1 MNKKIVI
8 IIPNENKTKAGLYTS
23 KGTIKYHKEA
33 IEKYIYQ
40 NEISLTNYNFY
51 DLNNI
56 YFELIEQGFSIIN
69 IDEFKDIKNAII
81 YLPEKISK
89 KQLEYFEQTKEILK
103 TYQIGIQ
110 SIKENQFIIIKE
122 LETEDNNLET
132 LYTEL
137 NNRLTQP
144 KTLIKKKDNNEE

>member
-8 IIPNENKTKAGLYTS
+8 IIPNENKTRAGFYAS
-23 KGTIKYHKEA
+23 KGTIRYHKDA

-40 NEISLTNYNFY
+40 NEITLTNYNFY
-51 DLNNI
+51 NLNNI
-56 YFELIEQGFSIIN
+56 YFELVEQGFSIIN
-69 IDEFKDIKNAII
+69 IDENKDIKNAII
-81 YLPEKISK
+81 YLPETISK

-103 TYQIGIQ
+103 TYQTGIQ
-110 SIKENQFIIIKE
+110 SIKKEHFYIIKE
-122 LETEDNNLET
+122 CEKNNNLEI

-144 KTLIKKKDNNEE
+144 KTLIKKKDNNEQ